1 MRGDITLG
9 SCRSWAALTVHE
21 RGSWA
26 EQLQQL
32 QQLDRFSAAM
42 LRLQLAVLRL
52 FHAPVLGPALRLAAN
67 TLMRLNLYLASDWR
81 DWILAQQEASQGRS
95 GGVAGV
101 AGAVQAVLIIPLMV
115 TISGLALLKSCLWKH
130 RSELLAGTVCAFLL
144 VITWIS

>member
-1 MRGDITLG
+1 MLG

-32 QQLDRFSAAM
+32 EQLDRFSAAM
-42 LRLQLAVLRL
+42 LRLQLAVLQL

-81 DWILAQQEASQGRS
+81 DWILAQQEASQQR
-95 GGVAGV
+95 GV
-101 AGAVQAVLIIPLMV
+101 AGAVQAVLIIPIMV

-130 RSELLAGTVCAFLL
+130 RSVLLAGTVCAFLL
-144 VITWIS
+144 VITLV

>member
-1 MRGDITLG
+1 M
-9 SCRSWAALTVHE
+9 HE
-21 RGSWA
+21 RSSWA

-32 QQLDRFSAAM
+32 EQLDRFSAAM

-101 AGAVQAVLIIPLMV
+101 AGAVQAVLVIPLMV
-115 TISGLALLKSCLWKH
+115 TISGLTVLKSCLWKH
-130 RSELLAGTVCAFLL
+130 RSVLLAGTVCAFLL
-144 VITWIS
+144 VITLIS